1 MKESTLLPDLRMLP
15 TELLLPHE
23 EIDPRRVEKLSLRL
37 RQEGRLKHPP
47 VVAPIPASERFVV
60 MDGANRTMALAAL
73 RVPHIVAQVIHY
85 DDPGVELDTWY
96 HVVSGLAVEDFQSAL
111 YQIPG
116 LHAQVSE
123 LSAARQAL
131 AQDRTAA
138 YIVFSDQ
145 VLLVREAE
153 NHQPRDIDFL
163 NKLVRIYKG
172 RAEIFRA
179 SNDVWQKQAPYYPEM
194 TALVVFPRLQP
205 QDILNAVRDDR
216 RVPSG
221 ITRHIIPNRAL
232 NINIPFEILEAD
244 QTLEAKRSWLQAWLM
259 ERMAANAIRFYAE
272 PTFTFDE

>member
-1 MKESTLLPDLRMLP
+1 MKESTILPDLRMLP
-15 TELLLPHE
+15 TALLQPHE
-23 EIDPRRVEKLSLRL
+23 EMDPLRVEKLSQRL
-37 RQEGRLKHPP
+37 KQEERLKHPP
-47 VVAPIPASERFVV
+47 VVAPIPSTERFVV
-60 MDGANRTMALAAL
+60 LDGANRTMALAAL

-96 HVVSGLAVEDFQSAL
+96 HVVSGMPVEEFRSEL
-111 YQIPG
+111 HRIPG
-116 LHAQVSE
+116 LEARE
-123 LSAARQAL
+123 TGLPAARQEL

-138 YIVFSDQ
+138 YIVFAEG
-145 VLLVREAE
+145 VYLVKDAE

-179 SNDVWQKQAPYYPEM
+179 SNDVWEKQAPFYPEM

-205 QDILNAVRDDR
+205 QDILGAVRENR

-232 NINIPFEILEAD
+232 NINIPFDILEAGLS
-244 QTLEAKRSWLQAWLM
+244 LEEKRAWLHDWLM